1 MLQGSSHLKPLE
13 VFLNSGFENWENM
26 KVSSSIIILIAFKF
40 VPVGRYEVENKRS
53 LENQKLTG
61 LLIIPFSV
69 RA

>member
-1 MLQGSSHLKPLE
+1 
-13 VFLNSGFENWENM
+13 M

-61 LLIIPFSV
+61 LLIIPFFCTCLKFFKFLV
-69 RA
+69 GGRGWN

>member
-1 MLQGSSHLKPLE
+1 
-13 VFLNSGFENWENM
+13 M